1 MITMMAKSLQT
12 AVSFHNAEIQVTHG
26 TWFVPLVS
34 ELLEISGSGRGA
46 VSDISVTRDGYVI
59 IIKLGRV
66 W

>member
-1 MITMMAKSLQT
+1 MMAKSLQT
-12 AVSFHNAEIQVTHG
+12 ASVSLYKAEIQVTHG
-26 TWFVPLVS
+26 TWFVSLVS

-46 VSDISVTRDGYVI
+46 VGDIALRVTRDGYVI

>member
-1 MITMMAKSLQT
+1 MMAKSLQT
-12 AVSFHNAEIQVTHG
+12 AVSLHKAEIQVTHA

-46 VSDISVTRDGYVI
+46 VVDISVTRDGYVI

>member
-1 MITMMAKSLQT
+1 MITRMAKSLQT
-12 AVSFHNAEIQVTHG
+12 AVSLHKAEIQANHG

-46 VSDISVTRDGYVI
+46 VSDISVTRDGYGI
-59 IIKLGRV
+59 IIILGRV